1 MQLAQGPVW
10 TTSNVNTIKG
20 EDHLGI
26 RFVGISIA
34 DTLQSGITSITPR
47 ARYWSFFA
55 WVLYDFLQYSSSE
68 KSLKEFKR
76 FLKTQEWFYIL
87 SNIGWAVKSKTVTN
101 ALIGSKKGVSAWVS
115 NQSAFEPVLDYVKD
129 SFGGYGTYRN
139 VMKIIGLTRE
149 SNADKGVQI
158 DRLTPFGKELAESF
172 ENTIKG
178 TAYYQRYRHSDVP
191 IPRDVLV
198 EYGSVAGLS
207 SMKFGVSKDLP
218 ILINLFIPKEP
229 KSDRARLRK
238 QSLLYYMNIINQL
251 PGQKMSFKIWQKTM
265 YDGYY
270 HQKLQ
275 LPKEL
280 QTVAI
285 GWEIYHARQ
294 MFTYSL
300 DSMWSYVLDL
310 MSRRIYTTSE
320 LITHVL
326 DELTT
331 AGYDLNQNVHQL
343 GDLIPLHPDTR
354 QEYVQNMSFDER
366 GVVTHIWDAL
376 LVLLD
381 VRSRLQNR
389 SEFNEMHSSLL
400 KLGGRE
406 SISFKS
412 WDLICEQYQDEL
424 VSDFVS
430 YILKYYILDQHQKVA
445 LNKIITTKNDTYHF
459 VENDGKLY
467 FISDDRPTFNVFRV
481 NQGLTILED
490 LQLIKGINGS
500 FSVTPYG
507 QVNLNENS

>member
-1 MQLAQGPVW
+1 MQLIQGPGW

-47 ARYWSFFA
+47 ARYWAFFA
-55 WVLYDFLQYSSSE
+55 WVLHDFLQYSQSE

-87 SNIGWAVKSKTVTN
+87 ANIGWAVETKTVTN
-101 ALIGSKKGVSAWVS
+101 ALIGSTKGVAAWES
-115 NQSAFEPVLDYVKD
+115 TQSAFEPVLDYVKD

-139 VMKIIGLTRE
+139 VMKIVGLTRE

-158 DRLTPFGKELAESF
+158 DRMTPLGKELAESF
-172 ENTIKG
+172 EKSIEG
-178 TAYYQRYRHSDVP
+178 TVFYQRYRHSDVP
-191 IPRDVLV
+191 VPRDVLV

-207 SMKFGVSKDLP
+207 SMKYGVSKDLP
-218 ILINLFIPKEP
+218 ILTNLFMPKES
-229 KSDRARLRK
+229 KSDRGRLRK
-238 QSLLYYMNIINQL
+238 QSLLYYMNIIRQL
-251 PGQKMSFKIWQKTM
+251 RGQRMSFKAWQKTM

-270 HQKLQ
+270 HQKIHV
-275 LPKEL
+275 PKEL
-280 QTVAI
+280 HTVAI

-300 DSMWSYVLDL
+300 DSIWSYGLDQ

-320 LITHVL
+320 LITRVL
-326 DELTT
+326 DELKT
-331 AGYDLNQNVHQL
+331 AGYDLYQNVRQL
-343 GDLIPLHPDTR
+343 EDLIPLQADIR
-354 QEYVQNMSFDER
+354 QEYVQNMSSDQR
-366 GVVTHIWDAL
+366 NVVTHVWNAL

-381 VRSRLQNR
+381 IRHRLQNR
-389 SEFNEMHSSLL
+389 SDFNELHRGLL
-400 KLGGRE
+400 TLGGRE
-406 SISFKS
+406 SISFQS
-412 WDLICEQYQDEL
+412 WDHIVEQNQDEL
-424 VSDFVS
+424 VRDFVS
-430 YILKYYILDQHQKVA
+430 YILKYYILGQHQKVA

-467 FISDDRPTFNVFRV
+467 FINDDRPTFNVFRV

-507 QVNLNENS
+507 QVKLDENS